1 VGSGHALLLTI
12 RPAGAGKAGKTN
24 RENRTTP
31 VPIYRENQEPGTKNS
46 LLSSQQSAFSSQ

>member
-12 RPAGAGKAGKTN
+12 RPARAGKAGKTN

-31 VPIYRENQEPGTKNS
+31 VPIYRENQGTKNKE
-46 LLSSQQSAFSSQ
+46 LTTQQSAISIQ